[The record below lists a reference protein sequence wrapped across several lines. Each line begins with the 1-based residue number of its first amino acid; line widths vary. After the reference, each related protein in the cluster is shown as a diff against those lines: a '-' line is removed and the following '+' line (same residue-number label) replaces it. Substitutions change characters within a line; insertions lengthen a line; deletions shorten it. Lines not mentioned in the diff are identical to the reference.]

1 MKGRKENTTKKGDI
15 KLQSCKRLGPATT
28 EWLMVHTNASLH
40 IDSEKFLRRSE
51 SGVRLGLVFKVK
63 QISTIFDEVGARS
76 IQLSRNRS
84 EAETSKHAGGVY
96 GAPCPKSSS
105 VCFYIRFT
113 CLSCCSSFGKRNS
126 QKSLESVVECT
137 RCLGYLCT

>member
-105 VCFYIRFT
+105 VVFT
-113 CLSCCSSFGKRNS
+113 YVLPVSVAALLLVNETLKRVWRVLLS
-126 QKSLESVVECT
+126 V
-137 RCLGYLCT
+137 LGA